1 MSQTSDRR
9 GLLLAMMEPPPA
21 MEEEFQD
28 WYDTEHLPER
38 AGVEGFLTARRFV
51 CIDGWPRYLALYD
64 LQDVQVLH
72 GPGYAAVAGAGY
84 SPWTHRVVSRVT
96 GQYRAEGVQLYP
108 GQALFG
114 AGGAAARVMLI
125 RFRQVPTDLSGPIE
139 QGLRGLYE
147 ARPETAQVRLYVAKQ
162 PDGTDYLGIVELH
175 SPVAGAAADTAAFGP
190 ARQYLDLVNVYVPY
204 TRRMAGAFPK
214 ET

>member
-1 MSQTSDRR
+1 MSNASDRR

-38 AGVEGFLTARRFV
+38 AGVKGFLTAHRFV

-64 LQDVQVLH
+64 LHDVQVLH
-72 GPGYAAVAGAGY
+72 GPDYARVAGAGY
-84 SPWTHRVVSRVT
+84 SPWTHRVVSRVW

-114 AGGAAARVMLI
+114 GAGAVSRMLLC
-125 RFRQVPTDLSGPIE
+125 RFRQVPTDLSTPIE
-139 QGLRGLYE
+139 QGLRQLFEG
-147 ARPETAQVRLYVAKQ
+147 RKETAQVRVYVANQ
-162 PDGTDYLGIVELH
+162 PDGTDYIGIVELH
-175 SPVAGAAADTAAFGP
+175 SPVGDAAIGAASFGP
-190 ARQYLDLVNVYVPY
+190 AGHYLDMVNVYVPY
-204 TRRMAGAFPK
+204 TRRIAGAFPK
-214 ET
+214 TT